1 MSLATFEA
9 HTAAPDSPATCAS
22 GRAEPVNGLP
32 GSIGFLLCSAGYVLD
47 TALVFE
53 PLGEVVTVMA
63 MQG

>member
-1 MSLATFEA
+1 
-9 HTAAPDSPATCAS
+9 
-22 GRAEPVNGLP
+22 VNGLP